1 MERTMAHTE
10 TECLH
15 CAINKLVEQRLEH
28 AEKGQ
33 KIDVTDMA
41 SNMAESLAD
50 LIVQAAPPEEQGK
63 LLAYTIA
70 HLGEMILQKVGALAQ
85 ETTH

>member
-1 MERTMAHTE
+1 
-10 TECLH
+10 
-15 CAINKLVEQRLEH
+15 
-28 AEKGQ
+28 
-33 KIDVTDMA
+33 
-41 SNMAESLAD
+41 MAESLAD

>member
-1 MERTMAHTE
+1 
-10 TECLH
+10 LH

-33 KIDVTDMA
+33 KIDLTDMA
-41 SNMAESLAD
+41 AKMAESLAD
-50 LIVQAAPPEEQGK
+50 LIVQAAPTEEQGK

-70 HLGEMILQKVGALAQ
+70 NLGEMVLHKVGATVP

>member
-1 MERTMAHTE
+1 MAHTE
-10 TECLH
+10 AECLH
-15 CAINKLVEQRLEH
+15 CAINKLVEQRLES
-28 AEKGQ
+28 AGKGQ

-50 LIVQAAPPEEQGK
+50 LIVQAAPPEQQGK

-70 HLGEMILQKVGALAQ
+70 NLGEMILQKVGATVP
-85 ETTH
+85 ETAH

>member
-1 MERTMAHTE
+1 MAHTE
-10 TECLH
+10 GECLH
-15 CAINKLVEQRLEH
+15 CAINKLVEQRLES
-28 AEKGQ
+28 AGKGQ

-41 SNMAESLAD
+41 SSIAESLAD

-70 HLGEMILQKVGALAQ
+70 NLGEMILQKVGATVS